1 MCTGNDSCILTF
13 IVEIS
18 LVQLKFVLLTLQ
30 GGRKCHFN
38 VLFHSQFSV
47 QIINKYEK
55 KYVRQYCVGGEPHAV
70 FQLLKWG
77 HLTITFPEGDTLFFG
92 WDCRHLLLYAE
103 PTTWNEICGA
113 EFTFTV
119 SRYKMYKFHL
129 FVIQSESQ
137 I

>member
-18 LVQLKFVLLTLQ
+18 LVQLNFVLLTLQ

-55 KYVRQYCVGGEPHAV
+55 KYVRQYVGGEPHAV

-77 HLTITFPEGDTLFFG
+77 HLTITFPEGDTLFLVGIVDTFYYMQN
-92 WDCRHLLLYAE
+92 LQPEMKYA
-103 PTTWNEICGA
+103 
-113 EFTFTV
+113 V
-119 SRYKMYKFHL
+119 LSSH
-129 FVIQSESQ
+129 SQ
-137 I
+137 YQGTKCINFIYL